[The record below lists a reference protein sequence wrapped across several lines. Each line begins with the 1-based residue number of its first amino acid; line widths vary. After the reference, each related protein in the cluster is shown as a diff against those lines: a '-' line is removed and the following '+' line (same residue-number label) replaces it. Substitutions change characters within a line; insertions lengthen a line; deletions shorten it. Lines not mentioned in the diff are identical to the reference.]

1 MSHMEQNNIS
11 ISKQVKTY
19 IDRKPYIME
28 AIEQDIVN
36 YSALSREICKDLK
49 IKKIDAVKAALIRAS
64 KYYRKNKR
72 KTQEKAIQIL
82 REANF
87 SIKNKIAAIHHS
99 TFIKEIKTIAY
110 SKTPSGYM
118 FFTDEN
124 SAKKSTFKKIDYDLA
139 ILHIKSRKEIENT
152 PGVIAFV
159 LSALAS
165 EAINISHVMGCRE
178 DTFLVVKEHDASIA
192 FRILAQRLRI

>member
-1 MSHMEQNNIS
+1 MEQNNIP

-36 YSALSREICKDLK
+36 YSALSREVCKDLK
-49 IKKIDAVKAALIRAS
+49 LKKLDAVKAALIRSS
-64 KYYRKNKR
+64 KNYRKNKR
-72 KTQEKAIQIL
+72 KAQQKAIEIL

-99 TFIKEIKTIAY
+99 TFIKDFKSIAY

-118 FFTDEN
+118 FFIDEN
-124 SAKKSTFKKIDYDLA
+124 VAKKSTFKKIDYDLA
-139 ILHIKSRKEIENT
+139 ILHIKSKKEIEHT

-165 EAINISHVMGCRE
+165 EGINISHVMGCRE